1 MKIMKKY
8 ANFIIPAGIV
18 FVNLIAGIA
27 VAEVIMAVL
36 A

>member
-1 MKIMKKY
+1 MKNWKKFS
-8 ANFIIPAGIV
+8 NVLIPATIV
-18 FVNLIAGIA
+18 LGNFIAGIA